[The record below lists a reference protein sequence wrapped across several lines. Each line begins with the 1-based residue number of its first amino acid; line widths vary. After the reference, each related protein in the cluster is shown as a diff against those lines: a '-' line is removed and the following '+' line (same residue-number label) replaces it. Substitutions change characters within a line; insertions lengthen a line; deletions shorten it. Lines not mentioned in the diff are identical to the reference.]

1 MACTT
6 NLPLL
11 CILFDTL
18 FIKQVLLCCTTKGII
33 CTSIITHNS
42 SKLVKNAIVL
52 KDRKKSC
59 KLIIST
65 MAFHYRKANK
75 SFNMLL
81 LKMIYTVCNN
91 SKQKVLIWRGP
102 DIK

>member
-6 NLPLL
+6 NLLLL

-18 FIKQVLLCCTTKGII
+18 FIKQVLLCYITKGII
-33 CTSIITHNS
+33 CASIITYNS

-65 MAFHYRKANK
+65 IAFYYRKANK
-75 SFNMLL
+75 SLDMLL
-81 LKMIYTVCNN
+81 LKMIYIVCNN
-91 SKQKVLIWRGP
+91 SKQKVLI
-102 DIK
+102 

>member
-6 NLPLL
+6 NLLLL
-11 CILFDTL
+11 CILFNTL

-33 CTSIITHNS
+33 CASIITHNS

-52 KDRKKSC
+52 KDKEKSY

-65 MAFHYRKANK
+65 MAFYYRKANK
-75 SFNMLL
+75 SLDMLL
-81 LKMIYTVCNN
+81 LKMIYTMCNN
-91 SKQKVLIWRGP
+91 SK
-102 DIK
+102 